1 MSAIIMD
8 GKALAQRIK
17 LDIAAAIGKLDKP
30 VGLGTILVGDDPGS
44 VAYVEGKHRDCA
56 EVGIKSIKV
65 NLPATSNTSEVIA
78 AVNALNTDPNCT
90 GFIVQ
95 LPLPVGVDT
104 QKVLSA
110 INPAKDADGLT
121 PNNLG
126 NLVLGFNSVVACT
139 PKAIVAL
146 LAEYKINLSGVK
158 VLVIGR
164 GMTVGRPLSI
174 LLSQKQINATV
185 TLAHSA
191 SKNLTELIKES
202 DVVIAA
208 MGSAQFIKAQMVK
221 KGSVLVDVGITRD
234 GNQLVGDF
242 DPKVIEVASAFAPM
256 PGGVGPM
263 TRVMLLKN
271 VIELARNEK

>member
-17 LDIAAAIGKLDKP
+17 VDIAAAIGKLDKP

-78 AVNALNTDPNCT
+78 AVNALNTDPSCT

-191 SKNLTELIKES
+191 SRNLTELIKES

-208 MGSAQFIKAQMVK
+208 MGSAQFIKAKMVK

>member
-1 MSAIIMD
+1 MSVIIMD

-17 LDIAAAIGKLDKP
+17 VDIAAAIGKLDKP

-78 AVNALNTDPNCT
+78 AVNALNTDPSCT

-146 LAEYKINLSGVK
+146 LTEYKINLSGVK

-174 LLSQKQINATV
+174 LLSQKPINATV

-208 MGSAQFIKAQMVK
+208 MGSAQFIKAEMVK

>member
-17 LDIAAAIGKLDKP
+17 VDIAAAIGKLDKP

-65 NLPATSNTSEVIA
+65 NLSATSNTSEVIA
-78 AVNALNTDPNCT
+78 AVNALNTDPSCT

>member
-1 MSAIIMD
+1 MI
-8 GKALAQRIK
+8 
-17 LDIAAAIGKLDKP
+17 LDTTD
-30 VGLGTILVGDDPGS
+30 
-44 VAYVEGKHRDCA
+44 
-56 EVGIKSIKV
+56 
-65 NLPATSNTSEVIA
+65 EVIA
-78 AVNALNTDPNCT
+78 AVNALNADSSCT

-104 QKVLSA
+104 QKVISA
-110 INPAKDADGLT
+110 INPTKDADGLT

-174 LLSQKQINATV
+174 LLSQKPINATV

-191 SKNLTELIKES
+191 SKNLTELIKDA

-208 MGSAQFIKAQMVK
+208 MGSAHFIKADMVK

-234 GNQLVGDF
+234 DNQLVGDF

-271 VIELARNEK
+271 VIDLARNEK

>member
-1 MSAIIMD
+1 MSARIMD
-8 GKALAQRIK
+8 GKALAQSIK
-17 LDIAAAIGKLDKP
+17 VDIAATIRKLDKS

-65 NLPATSNTSEVIA
+65 NLPATSTTSEVIA
-78 AVNALNTDPNCT
+78 AVNALNTDPSCT

-104 QKVLSA
+104 HKVLSA

-174 LLSQKQINATV
+174 LLSQKPINATV

-208 MGSAQFIKAQMVK
+208 MGSAQFIKAEMVK
-221 KGSVLVDVGITRD
+221 KGSVLVDVGITRE
-234 GNQLVGDF
+234 GNQLLGDF
-242 DPKVIEVASAFAPM
+242 DPKVIKVASAYAPM

>member
-17 LDIAAAIGKLDKP
+17 VDIAAAIGKLDKP

-78 AVNALNTDPNCT
+78 AVNALNTDPSCT

-164 GMTVGRPLSI
+164 GITVGRPLSI
-174 LLSQKQINATV
+174 LLSQKPINATV

-208 MGSAQFIKAQMVK
+208 MGSAQFIKAEMVK

-234 GNQLVGDF
+234 SNQLVGDF

>member
-1 MSAIIMD
+1 MNAIIMD

-17 LDIAAAIGKLDKP
+17 GDIAAAIGKLDRP

-78 AVNALNTDPNCT
+78 AVNALNADPSCT

-95 LPLPVGVDT
+95 LPLPIGVDT

-174 LLSQKQINATV
+174 LLSQKPINATV

-208 MGSAQFIKAQMVK
+208 MGSAQFIKAEMVK

-242 DPKVIEVASAFAPM
+242 DPKVIEVASAYAPM

>member
-1 MSAIIMD
+1 
-8 GKALAQRIK
+8 
-17 LDIAAAIGKLDKP
+17 
-30 VGLGTILVGDDPGS
+30 
-44 VAYVEGKHRDCA
+44 
-56 EVGIKSIKV
+56 
-65 NLPATSNTSEVIA
+65 
-78 AVNALNTDPNCT
+78 
-90 GFIVQ
+90 
-95 LPLPVGVDT
+95 
-104 QKVLSA
+104 
-110 INPAKDADGLT
+110 
-121 PNNLG
+121 
-126 NLVLGFNSVVACT
+126 VACA
-139 PKAIVAL
+139 P
-146 LAEYKINLSGVK
+146 LAFKYCISDICLFLQYPHEQPFSSFFSLENNSKINLSGVK

-174 LLSQKQINATV
+174 LLSQKPINATV

-191 SKNLTELIKES
+191 SRNLTELIKES

-208 MGSAQFIKAQMVK
+208 MGSAQFIKAKMVK

>member
-1 MSAIIMD
+1 MSAMILD

-17 LDIAAAIGKLDKP
+17 ADIAAAIGKLDKS
-30 VGLGTILVGDDPGS
+30 VGLGTILVGNDPGS

-65 NLPATSNTSEVIA
+65 NLPATSTTDEVIA
-78 AVNALNTDPNCT
+78 AVNALNTDPSCT

-174 LLSQKQINATV
+174 LLSQKPINATV

-208 MGSAQFIKAQMVK
+208 MGSAQFIKAEMVK

-234 GNQLVGDF
+234 SNQLVGDF

>member
-1 MSAIIMD
+1 MSAKIMD

-17 LDIAAAIGKLDKP
+17 VDIATTIGKLDKS

-78 AVNALNTDPNCT
+78 AVNALNTDPSCT

-139 PKAIVAL
+139 PKAILAL
-146 LAEYKINLSGVK
+146 LSEYKINLSGVK

-174 LLSQKQINATV
+174 LLSQKPINATV

-208 MGSAQFIKAQMVK
+208 MGSAQFIKAEMVK
-221 KGSVLVDVGITRD
+221 KGAVLVDVGITRD

>member
-1 MSAIIMD
+1 MSARIMD
-8 GKALAQRIK
+8 GKALAQSIK
-17 LDIAAAIGKLDKP
+17 VDIAATIEKLDKP

-65 NLPATSNTSEVIA
+65 NLPATSTTSEVIA
-78 AVNALNTDPNCT
+78 AVNSLNTDPSCT

-139 PKAIVAL
+139 PRAIVAL

-158 VLVIGR
+158 ALIIGR
-164 GMTVGRPLSI
+164 GMTVGKPLSI
-174 LLSQKQINATV
+174 LLSQKPINATV

-208 MGSAQFIKAQMVK
+208 MGNVQFIKAEMVK
-221 KGSVLVDVGITRD
+221 KGAVLVDVGITRE

>member
-1 MSAIIMD
+1 MSARIMD
-8 GKALAQRIK
+8 GKALAQSIK
-17 LDIAAAIGKLDKP
+17 VDIAATIRKLDKS

-65 NLPATSNTSEVIA
+65 NLPATSTTSEVIA
-78 AVNALNTDPNCT
+78 AVNALNTDPSCT

-104 QKVLSA
+104 HKVLSA

-174 LLSQKQINATV
+174 LLSQKPINATV

-208 MGSAQFIKAQMVK
+208 MGSAQFIKAEMVK
-221 KGSVLVDVGITRD
+221 KGSVLVDVGITRE
-234 GNQLVGDF
+234 GNQLLGDF
-242 DPKVIEVASAFAPM
+242 DPKVIEVASAYAPM

>member
-17 LDIAAAIGKLDKP
+17 VDIAAAIGKLDKP

-78 AVNALNTDPNCT
+78 AVNALNTDPSCT

-174 LLSQKQINATV
+174 LLSQKPINATV

-208 MGSAQFIKAQMVK
+208 MGSAQFIKAEMVK

-234 GNQLVGDF
+234 SNQLVGDF

-271 VIELARNEK
+271 VIGLARNEK

>member
-1 MSAIIMD
+1 MNAIIMD

-17 LDIAAAIGKLDKP
+17 GDIAAAIGKLDRP

-78 AVNALNTDPNCT
+78 AVNALNTDPSCT

-191 SKNLTELIKES
+191 SRNLTELIKES

-208 MGSAQFIKAQMVK
+208 MGSAQFIKAKMVK

>member
-17 LDIAAAIGKLDKP
+17 VDIAAAIGKLDKP

-78 AVNALNTDPNCT
+78 AVNALNTDPSCT

-174 LLSQKQINATV
+174 LLSQKPINATV

-191 SKNLTELIKES
+191 SKNLPELIKES

-208 MGSAQFIKAQMVK
+208 MGSAQFIKAEMVK

>member
-1 MSAIIMD
+1 MNAIIMD

-17 LDIAAAIGKLDKP
+17 GDIAAAIGKLDRP

-78 AVNALNTDPNCT
+78 AVNALNTDPSCT

-174 LLSQKQINATV
+174 LLSQKPINATV

-234 GNQLVGDF
+234 DNQLVGDF

>member
-17 LDIAAAIGKLDKP
+17 VDIAAAIGKLDKP

-65 NLPATSNTSEVIA
+65 NLPATATTNEVIA
-78 AVNALNTDPNCT
+78 SVNALNADPSCS

-174 LLSQKQINATV
+174 LLSQKPINATV
-185 TLAHSA
+185 ILAHSA
-191 SKNLTELIKES
+191 SKNLTDLIKDA

-208 MGSAQFIKAQMVK
+208 MGSAQFIKPEMVK

>member
-1 MSAIIMD
+1 MD

-17 LDIAAAIGKLDKP
+17 VDIAAAIGKLDKP

-78 AVNALNTDPNCT
+78 AVNALNTDPSCT

-110 INPAKDADGLT
+110 INPVKDADGLT

-174 LLSQKQINATV
+174 LLSQKPINATV

-191 SKNLTELIKES
+191 SRNLTELIKES

-208 MGSAQFIKAQMVK
+208 MGSAQFIKAEMVK

>member
-17 LDIAAAIGKLDKP
+17 VDIAAAIGKLDKP

-78 AVNALNTDPNCT
+78 AVNALNTDPSCT

-208 MGSAQFIKAQMVK
+208 MGSAQFIKAKMVK

>member
-17 LDIAAAIGKLDKP
+17 VDIAAAIGKLDKP

-78 AVNALNTDPNCT
+78 AVNALNTDPSCT

-110 INPAKDADGLT
+110 INPVKDADGLT

-174 LLSQKQINATV
+174 LLSQKPINATV

-191 SKNLTELIKES
+191 SRNLTELIKES

-208 MGSAQFIKAQMVK
+208 MGSAQFIKAEMVK